1 MNAAELLTDCLKKEG
16 VGMIAGYSGRPMLSL
31 LQAIDH
37 AGIKNYQTRHEQ
49 GAGFMA
55 DGYARITNRPAVV
68 LIQRGPGVTNC
79 LTSITNAFI
88 DGIPMVVLIGQGE
101 MEMFGKGALQELD
114 HLAFLPYFT
123 KWAFRVPTIARIP
136 EIMRR
141 AFTIANTGRPGPVAL
156 ELPMNLM
163 ESPVEGIVEPYHPVI
178 SKLRSAGD
186 DEQIANMLSA
196 LLAAQEPVLY
206 VGAGVLRSEASEEL
220 LNLAELLALPVMT
233 SLPGK
238 SAFPEDHELSLGM
251 GGFPKASYGTKQA
264 HKFVDNSDLVLA
276 LGTSF
281 KEHGTRYF
289 KPKPEKTR
297 LMQVDIS
304 EEELRKNYAVDI
316 AVLGDLK
323 SVLKQLIG
331 QATEILKQSEFKDKI
346 EKRRSRIVPS
356 IMKIR
361 KEWMDEWKEHLN
373 SNETPIDPYRITT
386 ELMKILN
393 PEKSIILHDSGLCRA
408 YICHHYISK
417 VPGSFVGFGAFSS
430 MGFSIPASIGAKV
443 AAPEKEVVTIVG
455 DGSFGMTGME
465 IETAVRYGIKTLT
478 LVYNNH
484 GLDAIKVLQKGRREK
499 DVWDSVGGN
508 YAEMAKGM
516 GAYSAHVN
524 HPDEIGP
531 AIERALNQDKP
542 AVLDLHLSSLVPLPN
557 YP

>member
-1 MNAAELLTDCLKKEG
+1 MNAAELLVDCLKKEG
-16 VGMIAGYSGRPMLSL
+16 VGLIAGYSGRPLLAL

-37 AGIKNYQTRHEQ
+37 AGIKNFQTRHEQ

-55 DGYARITNRPAVV
+55 DGYARITNRPAVA

-88 DGIPMVVLIGQGE
+88 DGIPMLVLIGQGE
-101 MEMFGKGALQELD
+101 MEVFGKGALQELD

-123 KWAFRVPTIARIP
+123 KWAFRVPAVERIP

-141 AFTIANTGRPGPVAL
+141 AFTIAISGKPGPVAL

-163 ESPVEGIVEPYHPVI
+163 ESPVEGTVEDYRPVI
-178 SKLRSAGD
+178 SKLRCAGD
-186 DEQIANMLSA
+186 DEHIAKMISA
-196 LLAAQEPVLY
+196 LLEAREPLLY
-206 VGAGVLRSEASEEL
+206 VGAGVLRSEASKEL
-220 LNLAELLALPVMT
+220 LKLAELLAMPVMT

-238 SAFPEDHELSLGM
+238 SAFPEDHELSLGL

-264 HKFVDNSDLVLA
+264 HQFVDKSDLVLA

-304 EEELRKNYAVDI
+304 EEEMRKNYAVDI

-323 SVLKQLIG
+323 SVLKQLLG
-331 QATEILKQSEFKDKI
+331 KATEILNQTELKDRI
-346 EKRRSRIVPS
+346 EEKRSRVTAAIS
-356 IMKIR
+356 KTR
-361 KEWMDEWKEHLN
+361 KEWMDEWADHLN
-373 SNETPIDPYRITT
+373 SNKIPINPYRITT

-393 PEKSIILHDSGLCRA
+393 PEKSIILHDAGLCRA

-417 VPGSFVGFGAFSS
+417 VPGSFVGFGGFSS

-443 AAPEKEVVTIVG
+443 AAPDKEVVTIVG

-484 GLDAIKVLQKGRREK
+484 GLDAIKVLQKNRGEK
-499 DVWDSVGGN
+499 AVWDSVGGD

-516 GAYSAHVN
+516 GAYSAHVS
-524 HPDEIGP
+524 HPDEIRP
-531 AIERALNQDKP
+531 AIESALSQEKP
-542 AVLDLHLSSLVPLPN
+542 AVLDINLSALVPLPN